1 MQYVRSLGRWD
12 KGLID
17 QAFDLAQ
24 RTSVLYCGLSYSN
37 TLLVSIHGPQYS
49 LVMHSCQKIP
59 LQYLLSSLNALI
71 STNKRHWI
79 IASHAIFYVFMWQF
93 FQFSS
98 KISKKK
104 KILRQKSKEFQRF
117 LPIFSNF
124 KQNKQFLLKNSEN
137 FQGFY
142 NPNRKC
148 NSWQG
153 FYCVFM
159 WQFFQISSQIS
170 KIFLG

>member
-1 MQYVRSLGRWD
+1 MIFNFQSRITW
-12 KGLID
+12 K
-17 QAFDLAQ
+17 
-24 RTSVLYCGLSYSN
+24 N
-37 TLLVSIHGPQYS
+37 TLQQFMKRWNLSKIERLGSWPKVSHISTTSNYS
-49 LVMHSCQKIP
+49 GSQS
-59 LQYLLSSLNALI
+59 LSSIWEIQFSIFSLNFL
-71 STNKRHWI
+71 R
-79 IASHAIFYVFMWQF
+79 QF